1 MTSLVVRGR
10 APRRLAHSLAIAA
23 LACELSVAAANPSPI
38 ESVNHHSVYID
49 GVRVAYR
56 EAGRRSAPTL
66 LLLHGF
72 PTSSFMYRDLMP
84 RLADRWHVI
93 APDYPGFGDSD
104 FPPAGEYEYSFAQ
117 LTRTVDKFTTALG
130 LTKYALYIQDYG
142 APVGLRLA
150 LAYPERVTALI
161 VQNGNAY
168 EEGFSAAWDPLKA
181 YWRDPTRKNREQLRG
196 WLTAEGMR
204 QQYVAGMPESEL
216 ARFAPETWTLDW
228 ARLSRP
234 GNIDMQIALFGDYRR
249 NVELYPRFQAY
260 LRKWQPPTLIVW
272 GRHDP
277 FFTEAGA
284 RAWLRDLPDAEL
296 HLLDAGHFALE
307 TRGVEIATLL
317 RDFLARRLT
326 SGVVGSPDA
335 QLADPEARR

>member
-10 APRRLAHSLAIAA
+10 PSRRLANSLAIAA
-23 LACELSVAAANPSPI
+23 LACELSAAAAGNADADT
-38 ESVNHHSVYID
+38 SVSHRSVYID
-49 GVRVAYR
+49 GVRIAYR
-56 EAGRRSAPTL
+56 EAGPRSAPVV

-117 LTRTVDKFTTALG
+117 LTRTVDKFTRALG
-130 LTKYALYIQDYG
+130 LSKYALYIQDYG

-150 LAYPERVTALI
+150 VTHPERVTALI

-168 EEGFSAAWDPLKA
+168 DEGFSAAWDPLKA
-181 YWRDPTRKNREQLRG
+181 YWRDPSRMNRERLRG
-196 WLTAEGMR
+196 WLTLEGMR

-216 ARFAPETWTLDW
+216 PKFAPETWSLDW

-234 GNIDMQIALFGDYRR
+234 GNIDVQIGLFGDYRR
-249 NVELYPRFQAY
+249 NVELYPRFQSFF
-260 LRKWQPPTLIVW
+260 REWRPPTLVVW

-277 FFTEAGA
+277 FFTERGA
-284 RAWLRDLPDAEL
+284 RAYLRDNPDAEL

-307 TRGVEIATLL
+307 TRGPEIAALM
-317 RDFLARRLT
+317 RDFLERKLAR
-326 SGVVGSPDA
+326 
-335 QLADPEARR
+335 QE

>member
-10 APRRLAHSLAIAA
+10 PSRRLANSLVIAA
-23 LACELSVAAANPSPI
+23 LAFELSATAAEAPAIVDTTVS
-38 ESVNHHSVYID
+38 HHGVFID
-49 GVRVAYR
+49 GVRIAYR
-56 EAGRRSAPTL
+56 EAGPKDAPVL

-72 PTSSFMYRDLMP
+72 PSSSFMYRELMP
-84 RLADRWHVI
+84 RLADQWHVI

-104 FPPAGEYEYSFAQ
+104 FPPSGEFEYSFAQ
-117 LTRTVDKFTTALG
+117 LTRTLDKFTTALG
-130 LTKYALYIQDYG
+130 LNRYALYIQDYG

-150 LAYPERVTALI
+150 LAHPERVTALI

-168 EEGFSAAWDPLKA
+168 EEGFSGAWDPLKA
-181 YWRDPTRKNREQLRG
+181 YWRDPSRKNREQLRG

-204 QQYVAGMPESEL
+204 QQYVAGMPDSEL
-216 ARFAPETWTLDW
+216 PRFAPESWTLDW

-234 GNIDMQIALFGDYRR
+234 GNIDMQIGLFGDYRR
-249 NVELYPRFQAY
+249 NVELYPRFQAFF
-260 LRKWQPPTLIVW
+260 RERQPPTLIVW

-284 RAWLRDLPDAEL
+284 RAYLRDLPEAEL

-307 TRGVEIATLL
+307 TRGPQIATLV
-317 RDFLARRLT
+317 RDFLDRNLAR
-326 SGVVGSPDA
+326 
-335 QLADPEARR
+335 

>member
-10 APRRLAHSLAIAA
+10 PSRRFANTLAIAA
-23 LACELSVAAANPSPI
+23 LACELSAAAAGTADT
-38 ESVNHHSVYID
+38 SVRHQAVYID

-56 EAGRRSAPTL
+56 EAGPASAPVL

-72 PTSSFMYRDLMP
+72 PASSFMYRDLMP

-117 LTRTVDKFTTALG
+117 LTRTLDKFTTALG
-130 LTKYALYIQDYG
+130 LSKYALYIQDYG

-150 LAYPERVTALI
+150 LAHPERVSALI

-181 YWRDPTRKNREQLRG
+181 YWRDPSRKNRDQLRG
-196 WLTAEGMR
+196 WLTADGMR

-216 ARFAPETWTLDW
+216 PLFAPEAWALDW

-234 GNIDMQIALFGDYRR
+234 GNIDVQIGLFGDYRR
-249 NVELYPRFQAY
+249 NVELYPKFQSY
-260 LRKWQPPTLIVW
+260 FREWQPPTLIVW

-284 RAWLRDLPDAEL
+284 RAYLRDLPDAEL

-307 TRGVEIATLL
+307 TRGQQIASLM
-317 RDFLARRLT
+317 RDFLERR
-326 SGVVGSPDA
+326 VVTNSRSAGYQA
-335 QLADPEARR
+335 F